1 MALVTRPFLVPS
13 QSLRDSLIIGNA
25 NHVVY
30 LFPSRCFLRS
40 LLRIS
45 SLLNLLVPPTP
56 LLAALLSS
64 SHLAS
69 PTPSLLMTSP
79 TSFSNLASLA
89 PFPLA
94 SLAPF
99 SLASLMPFFH
109 LASLTPSHLPSLVPS
124 HLASPVPCQ
133 AKSFRHLIVQIHL
146 SLSPLTHH
154 PPRFLLRRL
163 SIPPASVVLSRCI
176 LTLVLSTL
184 SVTSQPMELGL
195 DTKVASMFKCA
206 DPTTSQLMP
215 TLQLCRMQFIRSSQS
230 KEFSRCINYP
240 TVISV
245 PLSASSPNE
254 PMASKPAGGLYWICL
269 VLMVDPSMTASSPIT
284 APYPTRHCILQFGW

>member
-1 MALVTRPFLVPS
+1 MALVIRPFLAPS
-13 QSLRDSLIIGNA
+13 QSLRDSPIIGNA

-109 LASLTPSHLPSLVPS
+109 LASLTPF

-146 SLSPLTHH
+146 SLSPPIHH

-163 SIPPASVVLSRCI
+163 SIPPASVVLSHCI

-215 TLQLCRMQFIRSSQS
+215 TLRLCRMQFIRSSQS

-254 PMASKPAGGLYWICL
+254 PMASKPAGGGYSICL
-269 VLMVDPSMTASSPIT
+269 VLMADPSTTASPPIT
-284 APYPTRHCILQFGW
+284 VSYPTRHCILQFGW